1 MNLDEIR
8 RLFTQDQRMQV
19 EYSDARREVLPHVV
33 RHVNTTGIDGTV
45 LYARLDAANA
55 DRIIE
60 EQIAYF
66 EGIGQDFEWKC
77 FDYDEPPDLK
87 QRLERRGFVQ
97 EEEGGSV
104 MVLEVRQAPAVL
116 RQAVT
121 HDVRRMDD
129 PEEMSRA
136 VRAVEGAVW
145 DLDFTRLTGVLAEDM
160 RRSPEVRSIY
170 VAYAGDQPVATAW
183 IYFPPHSRFASLWGG
198 STRAEYRGRGL
209 YTALL
214 AIRLQEA
221 LRRGVTYLSVD
232 ASSMSRPILEKY
244 GFVKIAAESP
254 MMWRCKP

>member
-1 MNLDEIR
+1 
-8 RLFTQDQRMQV
+8 
-19 EYSDARREVLPHVV
+19 
-33 RHVNTTGIDGTV
+33 
-45 LYARLDAANA
+45 
-55 DRIIE
+55 
-60 EQIAYF
+60 
-66 EGIGQDFEWKC
+66 
-77 FDYDEPPDLK
+77 
-87 QRLERRGFVQ
+87 
-97 EEEGGSV
+97 
-104 MVLEVRQAPAVL
+104 
-116 RQAVT
+116 
-121 HDVRRMDD
+121 
-129 PEEMSRA
+129 
-136 VRAVEGAVW
+136 
-145 DLDFTRLTGVLAEDM
+145 
-160 RRSPEVRSIY
+160 PEVRSIY